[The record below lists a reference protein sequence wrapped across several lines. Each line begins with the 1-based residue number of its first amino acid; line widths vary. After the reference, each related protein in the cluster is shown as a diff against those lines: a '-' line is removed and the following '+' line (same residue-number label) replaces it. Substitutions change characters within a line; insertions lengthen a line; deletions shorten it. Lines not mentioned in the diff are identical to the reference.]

1 MLEYCV
7 TFFYEF
13 WFIFSMAITRGSGSG
28 ANVSERLGLTG
39 DEIHEMITTQVT
51 MSVREAIP
59 EIFGYVKTTVIEL
72 FDELYAF
79 VSELV
84 VVTATVAVVVVGFRG
99 RRMLQY
105 HDFGNTKPLEFDEV
119 RDLIT
124 AMRWI

>member
-1 MLEYCV
+1 
-7 TFFYEF
+7 
-13 WFIFSMAITRGSGSG
+13 MAITRGSGSG

-84 VVTATVAVVVVGFRG
+84 VVTATVVVVVIGFRG

-105 HDFGNTKPLEFDEV
+105 HDFSNTKPLEFDEV